1 MSLSGAPS
9 KMEVMEWSP
18 VNLANYM
25 GKLKLSGCDRLVLK
39 QSISGARFME
49 MTVSDLHVFPSLYVP
64 LVAKIQN
71 EINKRD
77 QKKATGN
84 ESEASK
90 NPKQAVAKEQDDGA
104 SDESDNGS
112 DNDYES
118 EEKGRYI
125 CALPE
130 PLDNED
136 TYEVAIKSSPSA
148 DKRKAPQRPREV
160 ALQGGLCRDSVH
172 GVVPAEKTLKP
183 PVPQRPTRKNPP
195 PPRPVRVPAAPPT
208 LHNETSGKVKPARP
222 CGQSQ
227 AELPKSKSS
236 AVKADVSSPSNLPRP
251 RVPKPTVV
259 PNREGKVLP
268 AVAALPAEVNN
279 SIPRQSMDLDPSWY
293 QGKVTRLQAEV
304 ALREVNKDGAFV
316 VRASS
321 RGTNEHPFTLM
332 LLKQGKV
339 YNIMIR
345 RKGNSYTL
353 GSGLKQTRSFPGV
366 KEMID
371 HHTNTP
377 LLLLEYMDRSAEPQ
391 SWCCL
396 LHPAGLGG
404 GEVL

>member
-1 MSLSGAPS
+1 MSLSRAPC
-9 KMEVMEWSP
+9 KTEVMEWSP
-18 VNLANYM
+18 ANLANYM

-39 QSISGARFME
+39 QNISGARFME

-64 LVAKIQN
+64 LVAKIQS
-71 EINKRD
+71 EIKKRD

-84 ESEASK
+84 ESEAEK
-90 NPKQAVAKEQDDGA
+90 NPRQAVAIEQDDVA

-112 DNDYES
+112 DNDYEEE

-148 DKRKAPQRPREV
+148 DTRKAPQRPREV
-160 ALQGGLCRDSVH
+160 ALQDGLCRDSVS
-172 GVVPAEKTLKP
+172 VSAEKPSKP
-183 PVPQRPTRKNPP
+183 PVPQRPLRKNPP
-195 PPRPVRVPAAPPT
+195 PPRPVRAPAGPPT
-208 LHNETSGKVKPARP
+208 LHNEKSGKVKPARP
-222 CGQSQ
+222 CGPSQ

-236 AVKADVSSPSNLPRP
+236 AVKADVSSQSVIPRP
-251 RVPKPTVV
+251 RAPKPTDV

-268 AVAALPAEVNN
+268 AVAAQPAEVNN

-293 QGKVTRLQAEV
+293 QGKVTRRQAEV

-321 RGTNEHPFTLM
+321 RGTDEHPFTLM

-345 RKGNSYTL
+345 RQGNSYTL

-371 HHTNTP
+371 HHANTP
-377 LLLLEYMDRSAEPQ
+377 LLLLDYMERSAEPQ

-404 GEVL
+404 GDVL